1 MRLCLWLVGRRI
13 GISCIYVKKMIDRW
27 VYFGYYGCLMKFF
40 STENLTGRFACLRL
54 LLMNGSLLAGGVL
67 LGVVVI

>member
-1 MRLCLWLVGRRI
+1 
-13 GISCIYVKKMIDRW
+13 
-27 VYFGYYGCLMKFF
+27 MKFF